1 MFWSQSR
8 RDMTPR
14 TGCQSNI
21 AVCLQMKDISTF
33 QSEVMSIGRLSQLWD
48 ITGTANIYI
57 TSLISVWWQA
67 GAGRSIVIG
76 CQLQWSMWCIW
87 HWWPWR
93 HQGPGAG
100 TRQWS
105 HQTQMDGHQAVCD
118 AMVCVT
124 DQIVALHHIIGC
136 DDVCLLWSI
145 VWLCDV
151 PCLITRKL

>member
-1 MFWSQSR
+1 M
-8 RDMTPR
+8 
-14 TGCQSNI
+14 
-21 AVCLQMKDISTF
+21 
-33 QSEVMSIGRLSQLWD
+33 
-48 ITGTANIYI
+48 
-57 TSLISVWWQA
+57 QA
-67 GAGRSIVIG
+67 GPLSSDVSCNDQCGASDTGDHGDTR
-76 CQLQWSMWCIW
+76 
-87 HWWPWR
+87 
-93 HQGPGAG
+93 PGAG